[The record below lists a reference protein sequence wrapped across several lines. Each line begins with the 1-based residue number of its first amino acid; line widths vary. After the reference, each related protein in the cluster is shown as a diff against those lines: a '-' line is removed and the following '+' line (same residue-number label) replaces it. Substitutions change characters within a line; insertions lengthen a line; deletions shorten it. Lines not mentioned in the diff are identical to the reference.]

1 MVENNEIVA
10 LLNTPLFTTIATLAA
25 GVVAYLVYIKQK
37 QDKKRDIANAI
48 LSEIRSAEIA
58 IDKVRDYVR
67 DNEKVDINIKI
78 VEYNSWTKY
87 RYIFS
92 NDLDG
97 DQWREISNFYSN
109 AELLDEVIRQANS
122 VFEGNADKIRSNMQR
137 VLADMVGMSVINSS
151 KDTAIDDLTRLNEKL
166 AMFDQIYDEKK
177 NSFVYT
183 PQKYLNDAKRLLED
197 LHTISTTS
205 TGDRIKRLAGKK

>member
-1 MVENNEIVA
+1 MENNEIVA

-97 DQWREISNFYSN
+97 DQWREISIFIQMRNCWT
-109 AELLDEVIRQANS
+109 
-122 VFEGNADKIRSNMQR
+122 K
-137 VLADMVGMSVINSS
+137 
-151 KDTAIDDLTRLNEKL
+151 
-166 AMFDQIYDEKK
+166 
-177 NSFVYT
+177 
-183 PQKYLNDAKRLLED
+183 
-197 LHTISTTS
+197 
-205 TGDRIKRLAGKK
+205 

>member
-1 MVENNEIVA
+1 MENNEIVS

>member
-1 MVENNEIVA
+1 MENNEVVA

>member
-1 MVENNEIVA
+1 VENNEIVA

>member
-1 MVENNEIVA
+1 MENNEIVA

-25 GVVAYLVYIKQK
+25 GFIVYLVYLKQK
-37 QDKKRDIANAI
+37 RDKKRDIANAI

-58 IDKVRDYVR
+58 IDKVKDYVR

-205 TGDRIKRLAGKK
+205 TGDRIKRLVGKK

>member
-1 MVENNEIVA
+1 M
-10 LLNTPLFTTIATLAA
+10 
-25 GVVAYLVYIKQK
+25 
-37 QDKKRDIANAI
+37 
-48 LSEIRSAEIA
+48 
-58 IDKVRDYVR
+58 
-67 DNEKVDINIKI
+67 
-78 VEYNSWTKY
+78 
-87 RYIFS
+87 
-92 NDLDG
+92 
-97 DQWREISNFYSN
+97 
-109 AELLDEVIRQANS
+109 IRQANS

>member
-1 MVENNEIVA
+1 MENNEIVA

>member
-1 MVENNEIVA
+1 MENNEIVS
-10 LLNTPLFTTIATLAA
+10 LLNTPLFTTIVTLAA